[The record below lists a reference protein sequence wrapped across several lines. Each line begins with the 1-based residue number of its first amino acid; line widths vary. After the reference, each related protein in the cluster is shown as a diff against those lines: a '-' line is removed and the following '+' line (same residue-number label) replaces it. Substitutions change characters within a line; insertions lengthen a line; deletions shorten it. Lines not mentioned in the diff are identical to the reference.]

1 MSYRSVYKG
10 SKSTRWRQIADH
22 FRKQIASG
30 KLTAGSRL
38 PSTQALAKE
47 YGVSVYCVQYALAA
61 LTHEGLVSRRPRY
74 GTIVNEYSPG
84 LKVAGIL
91 LLVYDESSF
100 NHFRSSLMAELSR
113 QLHKKGCEVV
123 TIIEDA
129 REPNLVER
137 IRGTIRK
144 LGIQAI
150 IPFSCAKEDMSIFQ
164 KINIPI
170 VHEARFSGSHSGVE
184 VPREEFPVLALEAGG
199 KQNCRKPA
207 LITIFTDKGLDL
219 TDPYERPKLLF
230 FENYKAEV
238 EKCGMEYREDLIC
251 KASKIEPMVGKE
263 LVEHGY
269 KSFIRIWETG
279 ERPDAIIVFTDELL
293 PGVVLAIKEKGLKV
307 PDDLI
312 VVSHHNSSSEIFVP
326 FDFIK
331 IELDTK
337 EYAAAKIEQLFS
349 EFKREQKHETIMH
362 FKVK

>member
-22 FRKQIASG
+22 YRKLIASG
-30 KLTAGSRL
+30 KLAAGSRL

-47 YGVSVYCVQYALAA
+47 YDVSVYCVQYALAA

-74 GTIVNEYSPG
+74 GTIVNEYTPG

-91 LLVYDESSF
+91 LLVYDDRSF
-100 NHFRSSLMAELSR
+100 NSFRSSLMAELSR
-113 QLHKKGCEVV
+113 QLNKKGCEVV

-170 VHEARFSGSHSGVE
+170 VHEAKLSGLNKGVE
-184 VPREEFPVLALEAGG
+184 VLREEFPVFAIDALAKKG
-199 KQNCRKPA
+199 CRKPA
-207 LITIFTDKGLDL
+207 LITGFTDVGLDMN
-219 TDPYERPKLLF
+219 DPYERPKRLF
-230 FENYKAEV
+230 FENYKNEV
-238 EKCGMEYREDLIC
+238 EKHGMTYHEDLIC
-251 KASKIEPMVGKE
+251 KAREIEPMVGKE

-269 KSFIRIWETG
+269 RSFMKLWETG
-279 ERPDAIIVFTDELL
+279 KRPDAIITFTDELL
-293 PGVVLAIKEKGLKV
+293 PGVILAIKEKGLKV

-312 VVSHHNSSSEIFVP
+312 VASHHNSTSEIFVP

-331 IELDTK
+331 IELDIK
-337 EYAAAKIEQLFS
+337 EFAAAKIEQLFS
-349 EFKREQKHETIMH
+349 EFKREPGHETTLH